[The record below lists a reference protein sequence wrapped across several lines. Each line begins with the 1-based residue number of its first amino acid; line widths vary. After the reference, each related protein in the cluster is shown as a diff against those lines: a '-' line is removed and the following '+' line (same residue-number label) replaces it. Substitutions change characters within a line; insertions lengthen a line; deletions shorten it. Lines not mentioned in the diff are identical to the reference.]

1 MSFLRVALLA
11 LLVAAATAALAIAG
25 MSVPVH
31 WAILLALPAGAVALA
46 GGLLSGA
53 FDADWTPE
61 PDPPTA
67 SVSLHASFL
76 TERLERSV
84 LEQDRFTSRVQP
96 RLRRIA
102 EAALRCDLNTREAK
116 EKLGPELHHLLTARN
131 AQLPPPRKFATL
143 MRRLEELC

>member
-1 MSFLRVALLA
+1 MSLPRAALLA
-11 LLVAAATAALAIAG
+11 VLAAGATAALAIVG
-25 MSVPVH
+25 MTVPVH
-31 WAILLALPAGAVALA
+31 WAVLMALPAGAVALA
-46 GGLLSGA
+46 GGLLSGT

-61 PDPPTA
+61 PEPTTA

-84 LEQDRFTSRVQP
+84 LDQYRFTSRVQP

-102 EAALRCDLNTREAK
+102 EAVLQHDLNTREAR
-116 EKLGPELHHLLTARN
+116 EKLGPELHHLLTAHD
-131 AQLPPPRKFATL
+131 AQLPSPGKFVTL